1 MRVRTA
7 LKGISGVILAAGLIS
22 PGHAATVQCPP
33 ELLIFQRVVDP
44 PAGTRA
50 FDRAPKHPW
59 DNAEFSDGPPEE
71 QAWLAPDGTRR
82 DGKTVINHWQLAKS
96 TNGVWLSCDYQGT
109 SLSVA
114 LPLPKPVTA
123 CDVTYDNTV
132 SPPRATSLTCR

>member
-1 MRVRTA
+1 MRIA
-7 LKGISGVILAAGLIS
+7 LIGISSVMLTASLLS
-22 PGHAATVQCPP
+22 PGHAAPVQCPP

-59 DNAEFSDGPPEE
+59 DNVSFSDGPPEE
-71 QAWLAPDGTRR
+71 QAWLAPDSTQHN
-82 DGKTVINHWQLAKS
+82 GKTIINRWRFAQS
-96 TNGVWLSCDYQGT
+96 TDGVWLSCDYQGT
-109 SLSVA
+109 SLSIA

-123 CDVTYDNTV
+123 CEVSYDNTV